1 MFFDAIINTS
11 VWFAISI
18 LLSLLLYFSFSPF
31 CGMFIGGGGGSGR
44 PLRAGFGGRRRV
56 GRVLKPSHLSGRSV
70 ALLIAGGDPE
80 DYGRFGGRVD
90 VGGRQMGVTHRTGRL
105 ATAVHPHERQL
116 VGVRGYCLLA
126 GARLRR
132 LHRQIHGILGYL
144 SGRQMRRLPRQVRP
158 FGALCYFDGR
168 RGARIAG

>member
-1 MFFDAIINTS
+1 VFGLRFQYFCHYYCAS
-11 VWFAISI
+11 VLARFAVLFKQNRHEISI
-18 LLSLLLYFSFSPF
+18 NFKSNPNPNSL
-31 CGMFIGGGGGSGR
+31 FIGGGGSGR

-80 DYGRFGGRVD
+80 DYGGFGGRVD

-116 VGVRGYCLLA
+116 VGVRGYRLLA

-158 FGALCYFDGR
+158 FGAL
-168 RGARIAG
+168 